1 MNNRLI
7 NKNNDL
13 SEIKELFTL
22 IERLRSPDGC
32 PWDRQQKKEDMGRY
46 LLEEAY
52 EVADSL
58 QQGNIQ
64 AIKEELGDLLFQ
76 ILFLIQICTEEKLF
90 SFREVA
96 DEVTK
101 KMIRRH
107 PHVFGNKKEIT
118 VREVKENWQKIK
130 EQERGNKDNN
140 KNLFDNIPLSLPA
153 LKRAQKITSIVS
165 PYGFDWPDSES
176 IVNQLKE
183 ELNEFENALKE
194 NAPHKKEEELGD
206 LLFTLVNLSRFHAI
220 DAESALSK
228 TIQKFLRRFS
238 YIQDKLSS
246 RGISLKMATPAQMNE
261 LWNES
266 KILEEQ
272 K

>member
-1 MNNRLI
+1 
-7 NKNNDL
+7 
-13 SEIKELFTL
+13 
-22 IERLRSPDGC
+22 
-32 PWDRQQKKEDMGRY
+32 
-46 LLEEAY
+46 
-52 EVADSL
+52 
-58 QQGNIQ
+58 
-64 AIKEELGDLLFQ
+64 
-76 ILFLIQICTEEKLF
+76 
-90 SFREVA
+90 
-96 DEVTK
+96 
-101 KMIRRH
+101 MIRRH